1 LDGGLEANIRQAA
14 GPERARLRVLV
25 DAGLQEFARAR
36 VAESLRRE
44 GRSESV
50 VELARIAYSAHDFR
64 SASLFPRRAL
74 STLQNIP
81 SRGAD
86 LKRSL
91 QEDSQLWR
99 LSFPLAYGP
108 VVEGV
113 ARELKMDP
121 FLVLGV
127 MRAESNYDAEAVSW
141 VGARGLMQIMPYTGH
156 RIARLV
162 GHHGFDTAELNR
174 PDVGIAFGAWYLKRL
189 LTYYKG
195 NLVLAIAAYNAGPEA
210 VDRWLRQSE
219 DWDLDEFVENIPYD
233 QTRQYV
239 GKVLV
244 NMDMYHRLYG
254 VGGKGLS
261 LDVDAELPKPAQGME
276 MF

>member
-1 LDGGLEANIRQAA
+1 
-14 GPERARLRVLV
+14 
-25 DAGLQEFARAR
+25 
-36 VAESLRRE
+36 
-44 GRSESV
+44 
-50 VELARIAYSAHDFR
+50 
-64 SASLFPRRAL
+64 
-74 STLQNIP
+74 
-81 SRGAD
+81 
-86 LKRSL
+86 
-91 QEDSQLWR
+91 
-99 LSFPLAYGP
+99 
-108 VVEGV
+108 
-113 ARELKMDP
+113 
-121 FLVLGV
+121 
-127 MRAESNYDAEAVSW
+127 
-141 VGARGLMQIMPYTGH
+141 
-156 RIARLV
+156 
-162 GHHGFDTAELNR
+162 
-174 PDVGIAFGAWYLKRL
+174 